1 MSSERCQNPTT
12 PHAGTTSWAK
22 NMKIIDISLTLH
34 PGLVVWQG
42 DPKIELITESTVEKD
57 GIKDSRLRLGAHNGT
72 HIDAPAHFL
81 KNGFGVDKI
90 DPKKLIGECTVIN
103 IESNEIE
110 RKTLES
116 KNFKSRVLFKTKN
129 SERNLLE
136 DPNFHTD
143 YVYLTEDGAEF
154 LIEKGVVLVGI
165 DYLGI
170 EKKSAPG
177 HPVHT
182 KLLEKEIVI
191 VEGLN
196 LVGVAP
202 GDYDL
207 TVLPLKLK
215 DLDGSPAR
223 AILIKN

>member
-1 MSSERCQNPTT
+1 
-12 PHAGTTSWAK
+12 
-22 NMKIIDISLTLH
+22 MKIIDISLTLH

-42 DPKIELITESTVEKD
+42 DPNIELITDTTVEKD
-57 GIKDSRLRLGAHNGT
+57 GSMNSSLRLGAHNGT
-72 HIDAPAHFL
+72 HIDAPAHFI
-81 KNGFGVDKI
+81 KDGFGVDKI
-90 DPKKLIGECTVIN
+90 EPQKLIGECTIIQIDSDTITANV
-103 IESNEIE
+103 
-110 RKTLES
+110 LHG

-129 SERNLLE
+129 SERKLLD

-143 YVYLTEDGAEF
+143 YVYLTEDGVEY
-154 LIEKGVVLVGI
+154 LIEKGVILVGT

-196 LVGVAP
+196 LVDVQP
-202 GDYDL
+202 GNYEL
-207 TVLPLKLK
+207 IVLPLKLK

-223 AILIKN
+223 AVLIKK

>member
-1 MSSERCQNPTT
+1 
-12 PHAGTTSWAK
+12 
-22 NMKIIDISLTLH
+22 MKIIDISLTLH

-57 GIKDSRLRLGAHNGT
+57 GIMDSRLRLGAHNGT

-90 DPKKLIGECTVIN
+90 DPKKLTGECSVVN
-103 IESNEIE
+103 IESNKID
-110 RKTLES
+110 RTSLEG

-129 SERNLLE
+129 SKRKLLD

-143 YVYLTEDGAEF
+143 YVYLTEDGAEY
-154 LIEKGVVLVGI
+154 LIEKGVNLVGI

-182 KLLEKEIVI
+182 KLLENEIVI

-196 LVGVAP
+196 LVDVDP
-202 GDYDL
+202 GNYEL
-207 TVLPLKLK
+207 IALPLKLK

-223 AILIKN
+223 AVLIKK

>member
-1 MSSERCQNPTT
+1 MT
-12 PHAGTTSWAK
+12 
-22 NMKIIDISLTLH
+22 KIIDISLTLG
-34 PGLVVWQG
+34 PNLVVWKG
-42 DPKIELITESTVEKD
+42 DPKIELITDSTVEKD
-57 GIKDSRLRLGAHNGT
+57 GIMDSRLQFGAHNGT

-81 KNGFGVDKI
+81 KGGFGVDKI
-90 DPKKLIGECTVIN
+90 NPEKLIGECTVL
-103 IESNEIE
+103 ELDGNEIN
-110 RKTLES
+110 RQGLEG

-129 SERNLLE
+129 SQRKLLE
-136 DPNFHTD
+136 DQNFHTD
-143 YVYLTEDGAEF
+143 YVYLALDGAEY
-154 LIEKGVVLVGI
+154 LVEKGVILVGT

-182 KLLEKEIVI
+182 KLLENEIVI

-196 LVGVAP
+196 LTDVEP

-207 TVLPLKLK
+207 VALPLKLK

-223 AILIKN
+223 ALLIQD

>member
-1 MSSERCQNPTT
+1 
-12 PHAGTTSWAK
+12 
-22 NMKIIDISLTLH
+22 MKIIDISLTLH

-42 DPKIELITESTVEKD
+42 DQKIELATESTVEKD
-57 GIKDSRLRLGAHNGT
+57 KIMDSRLSLGAHNGT
-72 HIDAPAHFL
+72 HIDAPAHFI
-81 KNGFGVDKI
+81 KDGFGVDKI
-90 DPKKLIGECTVIN
+90 EPQKLIGGCTIIQIDSDTITANV
-103 IESNEIE
+103 
-110 RKTLES
+110 LHG
-116 KNFKSRVLFKTKN
+116 KNFESRVLFKTKN
-129 SERNLLE
+129 SERKLLD

-143 YVYLTEDGAEF
+143 YVYLTEDGVEY
-154 LIEKGVVLVGI
+154 LIEKGVILVGT

-196 LVGVAP
+196 LVDVQP
-202 GDYDL
+202 GNYEL
-207 TVLPLKLK
+207 IVLPLKLK

-223 AILIKN
+223 AVLIKK

>member
-1 MSSERCQNPTT
+1 
-12 PHAGTTSWAK
+12 
-22 NMKIIDISLTLH
+22 MKIIDISLTLH

-42 DPKIELITESTVEKD
+42 DPNIELITDTTVEKD
-57 GIKDSRLRLGAHNGT
+57 GSMNSSLRLGAHNGT

-81 KNGFGVDKI
+81 KNGFGVNKI
-90 DPKKLIGECTVIN
+90 DPKKLVGLCTIL
-103 IESNEIE
+103 EIE
-110 RKTLES
+110 EDEITKEVLQG
-116 KNFKSRVLFKTKN
+116 KDFGPKVLFKTKN
-129 SERNLLE
+129 SQRKLLE
-136 DPNFHTD
+136 DPVFHAD
-143 YVYLTEDGAEF
+143 YVYLTEDGAEY
-154 LIEKGVVLVGI
+154 LVDKEVELVGI

-196 LVGVAP
+196 LVDVRP
-202 GDYDL
+202 GSYEL
-207 TVLPLKLK
+207 IVLPLKLK

-223 AILIKN
+223 AVLIKK